1 MTTSFINETTVDQEL
16 QLAEL
21 SELNGGIAWVAPAV
35 AIGAAFTL
43 GWLTNE
49 LWDEVKEDVADAI
62 HDAIS
67 DEKQGDCGQNSG
79 SYREEPGSRGGGKGR
94 KPVLK

>member
-1 MTTSFINETTVDQEL
+1 MTTSFINETIVDQEL

-21 SELNGGIAWVAPAV
+21 SELNGGWVVPAICMTGAFV
-35 AIGAAFTL
+35 AGLVTAEI
-43 GWLTNE
+43 
-49 LWDEVKEDVADAI
+49 WDEYKEDVADAI

-67 DEKQGDCGQNSG
+67 EEGDSGKNSG
-79 SYREEPGSRGGGKGR
+79 SYREEPGSRGGGKGL

>member
-1 MTTSFINETTVDQEL
+1 M
-16 QLAEL
+16 
-21 SELNGGIAWVAPAV
+21 G
-35 AIGAAFTL
+35 GAAFVG
-43 GWLTNE
+43 GWLASDI
-49 LWDEVKEDVADAI
+49 WDEVKEDVADAI

-67 DEKQGDCGQNSG
+67 EEGDSGKNSG